1 MTVTLFAPASTHPYV
16 VDCGK
21 AFASLN
27 RTRTASSSRSNRI
40 VKTTC
45 FHTYRPRTENRI
57 LQPALASVYTH
68 NLEALTAKISQ
79 TYRRAREHD
88 VSIRKRIRARAN
100 KRTVIVSTIRVN
112 RAHEMR
118 RDILLVFTRS
128 GINRHAIR
136 TGAIGTAV
144 PRRRSGVPR
153 VLLLRQRPP
162 RVGCF
167 VTENRRGRAGD
178 EAKRGDAECGCF
190 RRAVVSRVHRVHRK
204 GNVNRKC
211 ASKSEVWE
219 CLVMTLALMRT
230 RTNDGCNHNTTEGK
244 R

>member
-1 MTVTLFAPASTHPYV
+1 VEKRV
-16 VDCGK
+16 VRIVK
-21 AFASLN
+21 SYEN
-27 RTRTASSSRSNRI
+27 RVVKSSRSNRV
-40 VKTTC
+40 VKTTY

-57 LQPALASVYTH
+57 FQPALASVYTH

-88 VSIRKRIRARAN
+88 VSIRQRIRARAN

-118 RDILLVFTRS
+118 RDILPVFTRS

-190 RRAVVSRVHRVHRK
+190 RRAVSRVHRVHRK

-211 ASKSEVWE
+211 ASKSEV
-219 CLVMTLALMRT
+219 
-230 RTNDGCNHNTTEGK
+230 
-244 R
+244 